1 MIQTVGGYF
10 TWMTIYAVN
19 QTMIQRYLTVKD
31 LRWLTSKVV
40 KMNRF
45 KRLVDSFRTKRHIQ
59 NRSIKEIGSHSS
71 QNCQDLDLAERRCHH
86 CHPVHRCLCWPHHLH
101 KVLFFSLQFL
111 FIRIRSTMLASSYIQ
126 GTWYY
131 HQVCFPFPFFT
142 L

>member
-1 MIQTVGGYF
+1 MGGYF

-45 KRLVDSFRTKRHIQ
+45 KRLVRTAKICIKDIYKIDQLRKLVPTLFRTAKI
-59 NRSIKEIGSHSS
+59 SIWLSGVAITVILSIVAYAG
-71 QNCQDLDLAERRCHH
+71 LIIYTRY
-86 CHPVHRCLCWPHHLH
+86 
-101 KVLFFSLQFL
+101 FSFL
-111 FIRIRSTMLASSYIQ
+111 YSSY
-126 GTWYY
+126 
-131 HQVCFPFPFFT
+131 